1 MRMTGVSLA
10 GAAAGGAGG
19 ERLAELL
26 RGCDPSRTGLIGKEQ
41 LERGLFELHHR
52 AFLAEEDVRAMAVP
66 FELDDNVDYEA

>member
-1 MRMTGVSLA
+1 M
-10 GAAAGGAGG
+10 
-19 ERLAELL
+19 LL
-26 RGCDPSRTGLIGKEQ
+26 PHTPVPHTDTNCVTGLISKEQ